1 MGEGPQ
7 GQPGGPLSPLVEL
20 ELFQVTF
27 FQVDVNAVVFKR
39 KKVTLFKKKRKK
51 KVVYSDTS
59 GVFSRGLIDSL
70 PRYFF
75 AISPMSTKKLSVRF
89 HDHGFHGVYQCTV

>member
-39 KKVTLFKKKRKK
+39 KKVTLFKKKEEKSCLFRR
-51 KVVYSDTS
+51 
-59 GVFSRGLIDSL
+59 GGAVFLVD
-70 PRYFF
+70 
-75 AISPMSTKKLSVRF
+75 
-89 HDHGFHGVYQCTV
+89 